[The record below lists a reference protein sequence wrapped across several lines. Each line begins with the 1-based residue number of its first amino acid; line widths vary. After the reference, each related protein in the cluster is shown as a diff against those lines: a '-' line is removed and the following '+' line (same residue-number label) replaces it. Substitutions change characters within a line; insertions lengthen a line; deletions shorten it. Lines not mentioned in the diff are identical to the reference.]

1 MPTFCIP
8 VQDGGI
14 GFDYRLHMAIADKWI
29 ELLKYVVLF
38 LIFHFYLL
46 KTHVKMLFS
55 LITMKTKRQ
64 SLQICH
70 LLFSPPLKRNK
81 RREENTCHTS
91 LFYNLAESELM
102 I

>member
-38 LIFHFYLL
+38 LIFHFDLL
-46 KTHVKMLFS
+46 K
-55 LITMKTKRQ
+55 
-64 SLQICH
+64 
-70 LLFSPPLKRNK
+70 
-81 RREENTCHTS
+81 NTCWNA
-91 LFYNLAESELM
+91 LLNYE
-102 I
+102 

>member
-1 MPTFCIP
+1 MYPQPCFKGGKTLILQVSGMPTFCIP

-46 KTHVKMLFS
+46 KTHVKML
-55 LITMKTKRQ
+55 
-64 SLQICH
+64 
-70 LLFSPPLKRNK
+70 LFN
-81 RREENTCHTS
+81 HD
-91 LFYNLAESELM
+91 
-102 I
+102 

>member
-38 LIFHFYLL
+38 LIFHFDLL
-46 KTHVKMLFS
+46 K
-55 LITMKTKRQ
+55 
-64 SLQICH
+64 
-70 LLFSPPLKRNK
+70 
-81 RREENTCHTS
+81 NTC
-91 LFYNLAESELM
+91 
-102 I
+102 